1 MASDIGGVWRTIG
14 GRRVFIK
21 DGQDLASA
29 MKESGKFKP
38 SKKQTEE
45 AKRLNEKAKKSAKE
59 DIEKYLKGNNENWD
73 NDEEFLK
80 ELSDEYALDRNE
92 VKKMFNYQKYVH
104 DTLNNEDYIREN
116 MPAGARFSKMIE
128 ESGIKTFADEIK
140 EQSSK
145 TKILS
150 EKQLSNMSWEEVVQE
165 NTKYYSAKSIYDF
178 EGGKQGKY
186 KYEDGWRDNGG
197 AGVIKQSDID
207 KLITKEE
214 WLKARKKK

>member
-1 MASDIGGVWRTIG
+1 MASETGGVWRTVG
-14 GRRVFIK
+14 GRRIFIK

-29 MKESGKFKP
+29 MKESGKFKT
-38 SKKQTEE
+38 KKQEEKGKKFNDTMDKRQAIIEKLDKETADLEEYDKYNLAVSKLENNDYSSPTERQYWAGTIERYKKSQEMPEE
-45 AKRLNEKAKKSAKE
+45 AK
-59 DIEKYLKGNNENWD
+59 
-73 NDEEFLK
+73 
-80 ELSDEYALDRNE
+80 
-92 VKKMFNYQKYVH
+92 
-104 DTLNNEDYIREN
+104 
-116 MPAGARFSKMIE
+116 FSKLLE
-128 ESGIKTFADEIK
+128 ESGVKTFADEIK

-145 TKILS
+145 IKILS

-207 KLITKEE
+207 KLITREE
-214 WLKARKKK
+214 WLKAKKKK